1 MNITFKDLYKKM
13 EDRVNNTITQEEFY
27 DYLDNNIDI
36 EKYLP
41 ISKKYAVAE
50 IVSKKYEAS
59 LILQSEIKNFD
70 SFIYM
75 QYDIYKTLYS
85 VFVYTSI
92 IINKEFY
99 NQESYDLCYKSGL
112 IQYIKKESN
121 NDLDSLFEKCDC
133 VSGINNIFIIKKLN
147 ETLSVNT
154 VEDWEKIED
163 IINNGIDENKLKFF
177 NEITAYNDPHMHELF
192 DKIKENSVKR
202 VKGKKSSEKK

>member
-1 MNITFKDLYKKM
+1 MDLTFKDLCGKM
-13 EDRVNNTITQEEFY
+13 KQRVNNDITQEDFFE
-27 DYLDNNIDI
+27 YLDNNISI
-36 EKYLP
+36 NKYIP
-41 ISKKYAVAE
+41 ISKKYAIAE

-59 LILQSEIKNFD
+59 LILQSEIENFD

-85 VFVYTSI
+85 IFAYTSI

-99 NQESYDLCYKSGL
+99 NQESYDLCYRSGL

-147 ETLSVNT
+147 EILSVNT

-192 DKIKENSVKR
+192 DRIKENSIKR
-202 VKGKKSSEKK
+202 IKGEKSSKKK

>member
-13 EDRVNNTITQEEFY
+13 EERVNNTITQEEFY

-75 QYDIYKTLYS
+75 QYDIYKTLSNYPGES
-85 VFVYTSI
+85 PVTVVDLNNKPFRLNLRVNPSSFL
-92 IINKEFY
+92 INELHAFLADEF
-99 NQESYDLCYKSGL
+99 
-112 IQYIKKESN
+112 I
-121 NDLDSLFEKCDC
+121 
-133 VSGINNIFIIKKLN
+133 
-147 ETLSVNT
+147 
-154 VEDWEKIED
+154 
-163 IINNGIDENKLKFF
+163 KLK
-177 NEITAYNDPHMHELF
+177 
-192 DKIKENSVKR
+192 
-202 VKGKKSSEKK
+202 